1 MSDENHLRV
10 LATLAASG
18 LEAVRCGSY
27 ARAREIEVPP
37 RAGMERGLSVAPGG
51 LQELGRRLEGG
62 VRVLAGGTATVWCGM
77 SGHDFH
83 HYPTPKELLEGLAD
97 CYRREVKRVSGGY
110 PTHTR
115 QWKMSEPAS
124 APSLAPPAPDATV
137 AVATRA
143 GPVELSPAARDALL
157 HQIRR
162 RGSDDP
168 VVRAFEQASVSEPVS
183 LDRLG
188 KMVVFD
194 ALWTLAEGAGSDDLI
209 DPQLRLLR
217 DRFREEI
224 AQGPTAK

>member
-1 MSDENHLRV
+1 MQAWKEDYPWLQVAFKNWGGDWR
-10 LATLAASG
+10 AAS
-18 LEAVRCGSY
+18 ESWRVR
-27 ARAREIEVPP
+27 IEDELDAALDFKV
-37 RAGMERGLSVAPGG
+37 RGD
-51 LQELGRRLEGG
+51 
-62 VRVLAGGTATVWCGM
+62 GTATVWCGM

-168 VVRAFEQASVSEPVS
+168 VVRAFEQASVSDPVS

>member
-1 MSDENHLRV
+1 MQAWKEDYPWLQVAFKNWGGDWR
-10 LATLAASG
+10 AAS
-18 LEAVRCGSY
+18 ESWRVR
-27 ARAREIEVPP
+27 IEDELDAALDFKV
-37 RAGMERGLSVAPGG
+37 RGD
-51 LQELGRRLEGG
+51 
-62 VRVLAGGTATVWCGM
+62 GTATVWCGM

-83 HYPTPKELLEGLAD
+83 HYPTPKELPEVSPTVTAEKSSASAAD
-97 CYRREVKRVSGGY
+97 I
-110 PTHTR
+110 PHTHTHASGR
-115 QWKMSEPAS
+115 LSEPAS

>member
-1 MSDENHLRV
+1 MQAWKEDYPWLQVAFKNWGGDWR
-10 LATLAASG
+10 AAS
-18 LEAVRCGSY
+18 ESWRVR
-27 ARAREIEVPP
+27 IEDELDAALDFKV
-37 RAGMERGLSVAPGG
+37 RGD
-51 LQELGRRLEGG
+51 
-62 VRVLAGGTATVWCGM
+62 GTATVWCGM

-194 ALWTLAEGAGSDDLI
+194 ALWTLAEELQFRVHSLGLI
-209 DPQLRLLR
+209 WDSRSQLRKQKPPITGG
-217 DRFREEI
+217 F
-224 AQGPTAK
+224 